1 MNIWFVCFQIL
12 HSFKRN
18 SQKKFDRCLNF
29 LYEEDLQ
36 GKVQKLSLLLS
47 QNFFDIFWPVFEA
60 YFSLPLVPLSG
71 IWQKSY

>member
-18 SQKKFDRCLNF
+18 SQKSLIAVWTS
-29 LYEEDLQ
+29 YEEDLQ